1 MLMRT
6 RSSTNQREA
15 TRKTGLVLEK
25 WSTLV
30 PVQAFM
36 QHENVFEI
44 YLLIYPEFA
53 RINGKYFVVVI
64 YICY

>member
-6 RSSTNQREA
+6 RSSTNQSEA
-15 TRKTGLVLEK
+15 TRETGLVLEK

-30 PVQAFM
+30 PVQTFM
-36 QHENVFEI
+36 QQENVFVI
-44 YLLIYPEFA
+44 YLLIYPEIA
-53 RINGKYFVVVI
+53 RINGKCFVVVI